1 MHLDPAR
8 ADGREGV
15 RRLPGRPPPEG
26 RRAEGRQP
34 ARPGGPG
41 GADDPRERGDPRGR
55 VGEGRRGERRA
66 PGHRRAA
73 AGCLVRAD
81 DRRRRE
87 AGDAD
92 LVRRS
97 VRPGGRRHA
106 VQRHR
111 RGDRARERHELRA
124 GGGDLHGEPRVG
136 VEVRARGPVGQ
147 PPHQLGAPVA
157 GRPDALRR
165 PRGVRV
171 RQGGPGV
178 RDQRDDGA
186 QDGRVPRLVLR
197 RRGPNERSPGMADG
211 RLCWLPATER
221 ATLIRR
227 KKVSPVEVVDA
238 ILDRIERINPKLN
251 AFVTLTDEAARREAK
266 AAERALMRRS
276 TLLGPLHGVPFSVK
290 DLVVTK
296 GVRTTFGTPL
306 YRDNVPTEDAPMVER
321 MKRAGAILLGKTNT
335 PTFGWIG
342 ATHNLLFG
350 PTRNPWDLERTP
362 GGSSGGASA
371 AAAAGLGPLH
381 IGTDG
386 GGSIRIPASFAGI
399 FGLKASYGR
408 IPAYPPSGA
417 WSLSH
422 IGPMTRTVA
431 DAALMMNVCAGPDE
445 RDHYRIIE
453 ATLRNPPTRYV
464 QAWFDRLAWW
474 QHPREFFETYDLL
487 LTPTIACPP
496 FPIGLDNPTE
506 IAGKRVEPYAWIP
519 FTYPFNLTGQ
529 PAASVPCGFTN
540 EGLPIGLQIVGRRF
554 DDAGVLGAAAAFERA
569 RPWADRRPPID

>member
-1 MHLDPAR
+1 
-8 ADGREGV
+8 
-15 RRLPGRPPPEG
+15 
-26 RRAEGRQP
+26 
-34 ARPGGPG
+34 
-41 GADDPRERGDPRGR
+41 
-55 VGEGRRGERRA
+55 
-66 PGHRRAA
+66 
-73 AGCLVRAD
+73 
-81 DRRRRE
+81 
-87 AGDAD
+87 
-92 LVRRS
+92 
-97 VRPGGRRHA
+97 
-106 VQRHR
+106 
-111 RGDRARERHELRA
+111 
-124 GGGDLHGEPRVG
+124 
-136 VEVRARGPVGQ
+136 
-147 PPHQLGAPVA
+147 
-157 GRPDALRR
+157 
-165 PRGVRV
+165 
-171 RQGGPGV
+171 
-178 RDQRDDGA
+178 
-186 QDGRVPRLVLR
+186 
-197 RRGPNERSPGMADG
+197 MADG
-211 RLCWLPATER
+211 RLCWLPATEL

-445 RDHYRIIE
+445 RDQYSLPAPRVDYVKALRGNVKGLRVAYSDDLGGADAVDPEVRAVSAKAALAFRELGCRVETVDPRWPSPRDCWEQTFCGGIATRMAPYIDRREEIEPGLYRIIE

-474 QHPREFFETYDLL
+474 RHARAFFERYDLL
-487 LTPTIACPP
+487 LTPTVACAPLR
-496 FPIGLDNPTE
+496 IGELYPAE
-506 IAGKRVEPYAWIP
+506 IGGVPVGREAASV
-519 FTYPFNLTGQ
+519 FTFIFNMTGQ
-529 PAASVPCGFTN
+529 PAATVPCGFTKA
-540 EGLPIGLQIVGRRF
+540 GLPIGLQIIGRRF
-554 DDAGVLGAAAAFERA
+554 DDVTVLRASAAFEAA
-569 RPWADRRPPID
+569 RPWAQRRPAIG